1 MSHLADFCQGLPNI
15 QQHPEWLQTPSVC
28 PQPHVCTAFDILR
41 DRPRGTINDFS
52 CGWAVATKTMIH
64 SGFQPVLYY
73 ISRKCSSEAGSVCR
87 NCPET
92 PDPIMWNTYYLH
104 RKPWQIFFFQDET
117 LVAQKKG
124 CFSAF
129 YSMLENLRENTRIGQ
144 LYVTE
149 LVSSFH
155 QVAPFSLSLKSWNFL
170 LSQCQ
175 DKKIIPSL
183 KHAWSNIDLFV

>member
-1 MSHLADFCQGLPNI
+1 MGCCYQNNDSFWLSACPLLHLEKMLIRGRVCLQKLSRDTWSNHVKHLLPS
-15 QQHPEWLQTPSVC
+15 Q
-28 PQPHVCTAFDILR
+28 
-41 DRPRGTINDFS
+41 
-52 CGWAVATKTMIH
+52 
-64 SGFQPVLYY
+64 
-73 ISRKCSSEAGSVCR
+73 
-87 NCPET
+87 ET
-92 PDPIMWNTYYLH
+92 LTD
-104 RKPWQIFFFQDET
+104 FFFQDET

-175 DKKIIPSL
+175 DKKSFQ
-183 KHAWSNIDLFV
+183 AWSMHEVILICLSKFAKHQKILSRSPFCVNALLGYGWEWFNLQC